1 MDKLDELAL
10 LIAILDEGT
19 LIAAAHKTGRSPASV
34 THILNEMETRIGVR
48 LIERTTRKLAPTEA
62 GRRLADSGR
71 RILGDYDESLHE
83 AMGQAV
89 SPTGLLRVS
98 APLMFGRRHLA
109 PIATRYLDMYPQ
121 VSIELLLSNEMVD
134 LIDHKID
141 VALRIGALNDSRL
154 TVRQIGE
161 VRRIIVA
168 SPDYLRKHGLPT
180 NPDSLA
186 QHTLVMM
193 SIRGEVQPWNL
204 TAQAHSRFVVNQAET
219 MIDAAISG
227 IGLARPLSYQVVDE
241 IKSGKLVRVL
251 SQFEPEPI
259 PVSLVFTS
267 RKHIPMRTRA
277 FLDIAVEALKQVEG
291 IQYS

>member
-1 MDKLDELAL
+1 
-10 LIAILDEGT
+10 
-19 LIAAAHKTGRSPASV
+19 
-34 THILNEMETRIGVR
+34 
-48 LIERTTRKLAPTEA
+48 
-62 GRRLADSGR
+62 
-71 RILGDYDESLHE
+71 
-83 AMGQAV
+83 
-89 SPTGLLRVS
+89 
-98 APLMFGRRHLA
+98 
-109 PIATRYLDMYPQ
+109 
-121 VSIELLLSNEMVD
+121 
-134 LIDHKID
+134 
-141 VALRIGALNDSRL
+141 
-154 TVRQIGE
+154 
-161 VRRIIVA
+161 
-168 SPDYLRKHGLPT
+168 
-180 NPDSLA
+180 
-186 QHTLVMM
+186 MM